1 MLAKCQSEKE
11 GITMDASELTAVKQ
25 NIRKLKKEK
34 AEILGAAPDRKRL
47 KRMQRQIKLLKR
59 QTRILAKQK
68 KAAAAAEA
76 KAAEEKAAAAK
87 AAATAPADSA

>member
-1 MLAKCQSEKE
+1 
-11 GITMDASELTAVKQ
+11 MDASELTAVKQ

-47 KRMQRQIKLLKR
+47 KRIQRQVKLLKR
-59 QTRILAKQK
+59 QSRMLAKQK
-68 KAAAAAEA
+68 KAAAEA